1 MTTLFKVLVF
11 LPIGALILSVT
22 AIWITGLIKTRSDFK
37 NYSSNL
43 SFSFKDFI
51 SFYNI
56 FPDKWIISE
65 SKDKV
70 YYKPYHSDYPSS
82 QDFYFVTLKDIIQF
96 RHWRRFVY
104 EKNLKKKQAQETTTK
119 RNQMMSN
126 YIKLWSND
134 IVKARKDNIEEV
146 KKAIQESTG
155 KVEYYRK
162 KYEELKEEIENET

>member
-1 MTTLFKVLVF
+1 MTTFFKVLVF
-11 LPIGALILSVT
+11 LPIGAIILSVI

-56 FPDKWIISE
+56 FSDKWIISE

-104 EKNLKKKQAQETTTK
+104 EKNLKKKRVQETTTK

-134 IVKARKDNIEEV
+134 IVKARKNNIEEV
-146 KKAIQESTG
+146 KKAIQENTE

>member
-1 MTTLFKVLVF
+1 MTTFFKVLVF
-11 LPIGALILSVT
+11 LPIGAIILSVI
-22 AIWITGLIKTRSDFK
+22 AIWITGLIKTRSNFK

-104 EKNLKKKQAQETTTK
+104 EKNLKKKRVQETTTK

-134 IVKARKDNIEEV
+134 IVKARKNNIEEV
-146 KKAIQESTG
+146 KKAIQENTE